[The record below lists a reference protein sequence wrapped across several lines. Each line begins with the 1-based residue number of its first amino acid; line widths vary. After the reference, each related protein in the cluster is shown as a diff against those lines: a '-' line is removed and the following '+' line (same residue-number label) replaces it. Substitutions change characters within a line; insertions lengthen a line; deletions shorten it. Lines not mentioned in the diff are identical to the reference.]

1 MYKLLGAVVALFVV
15 AFKGN
20 AVPERYE
27 LFVGSHAFYEELTDS
42 LMPRIRHRAAFRCY
56 ARRLD
61 LAGSFKPGH
70 YVLEPGMSVIEVAR
84 MFRPL
89 SAARRRTTRRQRA
102 SSSGLRP

>member
-1 MYKLLGAVVALFVV
+1 MRRKNLLRTLLGGLVLILVAVVALFVV

-61 LAGSFKPGH
+61 LAGGFQPG
-70 YVLEPGMSVIEVAR
+70 
-84 MFRPL
+84 
-89 SAARRRTTRRQRA
+89 A
-102 SSSGLRP
+102 SSRDTTCSSRA